1 MRSLYRDD
9 MVRIVVAP
17 DRGEADRLETTLPS
31 AVAELVRRGR
41 SVRRLSSARSLALGG
56 SPTPCTSLLTSDHG
70 KRNPDRDADG
80 SIHVVRLH
88 DRYLSA
94 WDPLRN
100 DADHGATAR
109 YRDAECT
116 VAVRHTEHAPRVW
129 LGSAPSNT
137 QSGPSSVS

>member
-1 MRSLYRDD
+1 MRSLYRDG
-9 MVRIVVAP
+9 MVRIIVAP
-17 DRGEADRLETTLPS
+17 TGAKLIDSRRLCRARS
-31 AVAELVRRGR
+31 RSWSGAGA

-70 KRNPDRDADG
+70 KRSPDRDADG